1 MGVGVGAG
9 AHLPDMSKHY
19 AASTPAYIPTVT
31 LSVQDDGTVIV
42 TMEGNLLPPPANTV
56 WRRSSL
62 PEIIDLATK
71 ERTIPVWV
79 EVRETDGSSFTDLIP
94 ARPVPPRSK
103 EASEET
109 VESRPRHATQR
120 AYRSELC
127 EVRAEGFIPGEDVAI
142 APITGYTDAT
152 ADGIARALIDSA
164 EHPYVSEVV
173 LVGRISGA
181 MAIRNLE

>member
-1 MGVGVGAG
+1 
-9 AHLPDMSKHY
+9 MSKHY

-42 TMEGNLLPPPANTV
+42 TMEGNLLPPPAGTM

-71 ERTIPVWV
+71 KRTIPVWV
-79 EVRETDGSSFTDLIP
+79 EVRETDGSSFTDLVP
-94 ARPVPPRSK
+94 ARSK
-103 EASEET
+103 PSKNTSEET
-109 VESRPRHATQR
+109 MESRPRHATQR

-142 APITGYTDAT
+142 APITSHTDAT
-152 ADGIARALIDSA
+152 ADGIARALIDTA
-164 EHPYVSEVV
+164 EHPYASEVV